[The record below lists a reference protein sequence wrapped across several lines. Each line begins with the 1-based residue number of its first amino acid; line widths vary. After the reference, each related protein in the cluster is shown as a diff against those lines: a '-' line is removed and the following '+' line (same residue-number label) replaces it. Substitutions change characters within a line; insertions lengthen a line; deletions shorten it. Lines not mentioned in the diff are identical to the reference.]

1 MSKTSRS
8 LDSETDQ
15 RAAEYVLGTLEGD
28 ARAEFGARLETE
40 PLLRAAVQEWEERLA
55 GLGNDQG
62 AAGPPDGLW
71 DKIDARIDALD
82 PQSTMTI
89 RAGRGEWS
97 EIGPGVEWKI
107 LHVDQ
112 VCGQR
117 SLLLKLAPGA
127 CYPAHDHSGVEE
139 CMIIEGDMIIGDL
152 QLHAGDYHVAQAGTR
167 HEAVT
172 SEKGG
177 LVFIRQAA

>member
-1 MSKTSRS
+1 MSKTSRPI
-8 LDSETDQ
+8 DSETDQ
-15 RAAEYVLGTLEGD
+15 RVAEYVLGTLEGD
-28 ARAEFGARLETE
+28 ARAEFAARLETE
-40 PLLRAAVQEWEERLA
+40 PLLRTAVQEWEERLA
-55 GLGNDQG
+55 GLGSAPGVSLPTD
-62 AAGPPDGLW
+62 DLW
-71 DKIDARIDALD
+71 DKIDSRIDALD

-89 RAGRGEWS
+89 RADRGEWS
-97 EIGPGVEWKI
+97 TIGPGVEWKI

-112 VCGQR
+112 ACGQR

-127 CYPAHDHSGVEE
+127 CYPAHDHSSVEE

-167 HEAVT
+167 HGAVT
-172 SEKGG
+172 SENGG